1 MIITVLSGGARGDTQ
16 PYAALARGFQRA
28 GHTTR
33 LAAIAEFASLVDG
46 TGVQVLKTN
55 IDARKMLES
64 EDAKQMFGS
73 GRNSLRFLTKF
84 SKMLEPIVE
93 RGVAD
98 LVSYCRESDALVLAS
113 ISIVAGTA
121 QMERLGIPFL
131 AAYPFPATPT
141 ATMPCV
147 LFSELPAW
155 LPGRWLYNR
164 LSHWLFD
171 RIAYRLLGRLHHRA
185 LRRYPMPARVVSGP
199 MPILY
204 GFSPSV
210 VDRPPDWPEH
220 VSITGYWFL
229 DAPGRWQPSPAL
241 TAFLSDGPPPVYV
254 GFGSMNDRD
263 PLSATKLVCQA
274 LERAERRGLLVTGWG
289 GLQAGELPK
298 HVFGADAIPH
308 DWLFPRVAAV
318 VHHCGAGTTGA
329 GLRAGVP
336 TVGVPHFADQYFWA
350 RRIERLGVGPRA
362 IPRRKL
368 TIDRLAQAIR
378 AATDDPGIRDRARA
392 LGERVRSE
400 DGVAVAVERATSYFE
415 RARFITL

>member
-1 MIITVLSGGARGDTQ
+1 
-16 PYAALARGFQRA
+16 
-28 GHTTR
+28 
-33 LAAIAEFASLVDG
+33 
-46 TGVQVLKTN
+46 
-55 IDARKMLES
+55 
-64 EDAKQMFGS
+64 
-73 GRNSLRFLTKF
+73 
-84 SKMLEPIVE
+84 
-93 RGVAD
+93 
-98 LVSYCRESDALVLAS
+98 
-113 ISIVAGTA
+113 
-121 QMERLGIPFL
+121 
-131 AAYPFPATPT
+131 
-141 ATMPCV
+141 
-147 LFSELPAW
+147 
-155 LPGRWLYNR
+155 
-164 LSHWLFD
+164 
-171 RIAYRLLGRLHHRA
+171 
-185 LRRYPMPARVVSGP
+185 
-199 MPILY
+199 
-204 GFSPSV
+204 
-210 VDRPPDWPEH
+210 
-220 VSITGYWFL
+220 
-229 DAPGRWQPSPAL
+229 
-241 TAFLSDGPPPVYV
+241 
-254 GFGSMNDRD
+254 
-263 PLSATKLVCQA
+263 
-274 LERAERRGLLVTGWG
+274 LVTGWG